1 MYNLRICFEMSMSF
15 LFWQV
20 TKEVEKRI
28 EDLTHQV
35 HREILAR
42 CVEQVKTLAPIL
54 ICSMKIFIQII
65 LQGNTHTSTDMTW
78 NRRLEK
84 QILCVLQIYDD
95 DTITSAMTANP
106 PVIFHTKCTKTHVAS
121 FSKPLLTKLRTK
133 KPFVHEFL
141 VFRLFAF
148 SSTQRD

>member
-1 MYNLRICFEMSMSF
+1 MSRIFFHQTPLIIDKNLPNYSLIFSYKNNDDIWIF
-15 LFWQV
+15 FWIPLVFFLLFWQV

-65 LQGNTHTSTDMTW
+65 IQGKGSFTYYVSTL
-78 NRRLEK
+78 RGEGGQKFPKICLF
-84 QILCVLQIYDD
+84 IVLKLL
-95 DTITSAMTANP
+95 MRGGRG
-106 PVIFHTKCTKTHVAS
+106 
-121 FSKPLLTKLRTK
+121 SKISKNMLT
-133 KPFVHEFL
+133 
-141 VFRLFAF
+141 
-148 SSTQRD
+148 

>member
-95 DTITSAMTANP
+95 DMITSAMTA
-106 PVIFHTKCTKTHVAS
+106 
-121 FSKPLLTKLRTK
+121 KPLLFSILNAWNTCSN
-133 KPFVHEFL
+133 L
-141 VFRLFAF
+141 VFKATFDLTDKKAF
-148 SSTQRD
+148 C